1 MSFRNHK
8 IIIVSNLAVL
18 GVAVVSFLLIRSAI
32 AQTATTSPSG
42 LREIATES
50 ATSTPI
56 LHAFVAS
63 TSPLLREV
71 HIIGTKYTDYFTDGS
86 TLTLFPGDPEIHANI
101 AKPNAPIPTRE
112 GLTWDHSI
120 GTYLYDTPSGDLE
133 VGTFALQPNG
143 SYIAY
148 LATTT
153 IEHATSTPFLP
164 ARIVVLREHPVT
176 GAPASPQG
184 EVLSATAKNAPV
196 EKAATTTKAASA
208 VEEAPAPTDSLPVQE
223 NSTTTN
229 EAAGAT
235 QENPEVNTTTAAET
249 NSASSTE
256 TQEEIGQVLGAST
269 EENPTSESD
278 TSATTSAPEGQ

>member
-42 LREIATES
+42 LREIAAES
-50 ATSTPI
+50 ATNTPI
-56 LHAFVAS
+56 LDAFVAS

-153 IEHATSTPFLP
+153 IEHATFTPIP
-164 ARIVVLREHPVT
+164 AARNRLFRANPGAEPPWVPT
-176 GAPASPQG
+176 GDG
-184 EVLSATAKNAPV
+184 
-196 EKAATTTKAASA
+196 
-208 VEEAPAPTDSLPVQE
+208 
-223 NSTTTN
+223 
-229 EAAGAT
+229 G
-235 QENPEVNTTTAAET
+235 
-249 NSASSTE
+249 
-256 TQEEIGQVLGAST
+256 
-269 EENPTSESD
+269 
-278 TSATTSAPEGQ
+278 